1 MPHAPRR
8 ASAARRKTALKKTG
22 RKSVRRKGAAVTI
35 DDVAALAKVSAM
47 TVSRVVNGHSKVRD
61 ATRERVMAA
70 VRELGYIPNLAASS
84 LAAAQDA
91 RIALIYTNPSAGYL
105 RELLL
110 GALRG
115 SARTAAQLVIDD
127 WDELDAGGE
136 RKAARALAKSVAG
149 VILPPP
155 LCESK
160 VVIEELVSA
169 GVPVVAI
176 ASGRFNHDIS
186 SVRIDD
192 YLASK
197 EVTEHLIR
205 MGHARI
211 AFIKGHPNQTASAR
225 RFEGYQAALK
235 DAGIAYDASL
245 VQQGY
250 FTYRSGLEAVE
261 HLLSLRKPPTAIFAS
276 NDDMAAAAISV
287 AHRRGLDVPRD
298 LSIVG
303 FDDTSAATT
312 VWPEL
317 STVRQPIASMADSA
331 IDILQRAIR
340 RKDTETKV
348 VVDHVVAHQLIKRDS
363 VAPPVGAGTKPK
375 G

>member
-1 MPHAPRR
+1 
-8 ASAARRKTALKKTG
+8 LKKTG
-22 RKSVRRKGAAVTI
+22 RKSVRRKGQAVTI
-35 DDVAALAKVSAM
+35 DEVAALAKVSPM
-47 TVSRVVNGHSKVRD
+47 TVSRVVNGHGKVRD
-61 ATRERVMAA
+61 TTRERVMQA
-70 VRELGYIPNLAASS
+70 VQELGYIPNLAASS

-110 GALRG
+110 GALHG
-115 SARTAAQLVIDD
+115 AARAAAQLVLAD

-136 RKAARALAKSVAG
+136 RKAARTLAKSVAG

-160 VVIEELVSA
+160 VVIEELVDA

-192 YLASK
+192 FLASK
-197 EVTEHLIR
+197 EITEYLIK
-205 MGHARI
+205 MGHTRI
-211 AFIKGHPNQTASAR
+211 GFIKGHPNQTASTR
-225 RFEGYQAALK
+225 RYEGYQAALK
-235 DAGIAYDASL
+235 DAGIALDPSL

-250 FTYRSGLEAVE
+250 FTYRSALPVMET
-261 HLLSLRKPPTAIFAS
+261 LLNLRKQPTAIFAS

-317 STVRQPIASMADSA
+317 TTIRQPISVMADSA
-331 IDILQRAIR
+331 IDILLRAIR
-340 RKDTETKV
+340 RKDNSTKV
-348 VVDHVVAHQLIKRDS
+348 VADHVVAHQLILRDS
-363 VAPPVGAGTKPK
+363 VAALTASASKSRA
-375 G
+375 

>member
-1 MPHAPRR
+1 
-8 ASAARRKTALKKTG
+8 LKKTTSK
-22 RKSVRRKGAAVTI
+22 KSVRRKGFAVTI
-35 DDVAALAKVSAM
+35 DEVALLAKVSPM
-47 TVSRVVNGHSKVRD
+47 TVSRVINGHSTVRES
-61 ATRERVMAA
+61 TRERVMQA
-70 VRELGYIPNLAASS
+70 VSELGYIPNQAASS

-110 GALRG
+110 GALNG
-115 SARTAAQLVIDD
+115 TARTAAQLVIDD
-127 WDELDAGGE
+127 WDGLDTSAE
-136 RKAARALAKSVAG
+136 RKAARALAKGVAG

-160 VVIEELVSA
+160 VVIEELVNA
-169 GVPVVAI
+169 GVPAVAI

-192 YLASK
+192 FLASK
-197 EVTEHLIR
+197 ELTEYLIQ
-205 MGHARI
+205 MGHTRI
-211 AFIKGHPNQTASAR
+211 GCIKGHPNQTASTR

-235 DAGIAYDASL
+235 EAGIPFDAAL

-250 FTYRSGLEAVE
+250 FTYRSALPAVE
-261 HLLSLRKPPTAIFAS
+261 TLLALRKPPSAIFAG

-317 STVRQPIASMADSA
+317 TTIRQPIATMADSA
-331 IDILQRAIR
+331 IDILLRTIR
-340 RKDTETKV
+340 RKENDTRV

-363 VAPPVGAGTKPK
+363 VAPCATPAGKSR